1 MRKINNQQE
10 QLKKD
15 SIREQN
21 RLRQQKAREQK
32 RKSAR
37 KLTEESVTVEKKKT
51 SFSSKMQKSR
61 MKSKLK
67 QIISESSTRT
77 RKAELLISLA
87 NSPQTKNAIQN
98 NSLNT
103 SLNAS
108 LSESDATDRE
118 IVESLKET
126 YSVIKSKS
134 QSMNK
139 DLLNSYQLGVAASCS
154 RLYQNVRQQNDWE
167 LALPW

>member
-21 RLRQQKAREQK
+21 RLRQQKARERK

-37 KLTEESVTVEKKKT
+37 KLAEESVTAEKEKT

-61 MKSKLK
+61 MRSKLK
-67 QIISESSTRT
+67 QIIPESPTRT

-126 YSVIKSKS
+126 FSVIKSKS

-139 DLLNSYQLGVAASCS
+139 DLLNSYQLGVAAS
-154 RLYQNVRQQNDWE
+154 
-167 LALPW
+167 

>member
-1 MRKINNQQE
+1 MK
-10 QLKKD
+10 
-15 SIREQN
+15 
-21 RLRQQKAREQK
+21 QQKASERK

-67 QIISESSTRT
+67 QIIPESPTRT
-77 RKAELLISLA
+77 RNAELLISLA
-87 NSPQTKNAIQN
+87 NSPQTKNTIQN
-98 NSLNT
+98 NCLNT

-118 IVESLKET
+118 IVERLKET
-126 YSVIKSKS
+126 FSVIKSKS
-134 QSMNK
+134 QSI
-139 DLLNSYQLGVAASCS
+139 
-154 RLYQNVRQQNDWE
+154 E
-167 LALPW
+167 